1 MTPSDHLKVRI
12 GPSVPRGVVH
22 SALDLGPVAATET
35 PQSEEA
41 KDPARPLPSRA
52 WWHRRLLPEERRRI
66 MADLAIVRVEHWVYR
81 FYAMLS
87 LSVVV
92 AVMGLWLDS
101 AAVVIGAMLLA
112 PLMQPVLAAG
122 ACLSMAL
129 FTKSL
134 AALTKVV
141 LATVWCIGIAYV
153 ISAILGETEF
163 TGEILARTKPDI
175 KDLVVALAA
184 GAAGAYAT
192 VRADASSSLPGVAV
206 AVALVPPVATVGIAF
221 EVGDFEK
228 AQGALLLYVTNLA
241 AIIFASIVVFVI
253 TGFVP
258 PRRLSDNVVRLTTA
272 ALGLTVVVAL
282 IAVPLYQ
289 ASIESRNNSAEQE
302 DANEIVDAWLGP
314 QNDDWDKNVRIN
326 RDDRQIEVEVSGFNA
341 PPDEGE
347 LISTLQS
354 RFTGFSVSV
363 EWVQTR
369 QATTTTLAPPEPTE
383 LLLEQI
389 SLAVNQWLDES
400 DVTYQIDNIS
410 LNGTVVRI
418 DAAVIGERPDIAPL
432 IPMLAAI
439 DPTLSPVFN
448 WSNLETFT
456 ETTQPSQEELTLE
469 ELRTVTETWAESR
482 GLIVQNLNY
491 DGELVEID
499 ITGSREPIISLL
511 EEDLRAVAGEDL
523 AVSVYFTERLLV
535 TSTTTTTTTLVID
548 APPAP

>member
-1 MTPSDHLKVRI
+1 MP
-12 GPSVPRGVVH
+12 

-35 PQSEEA
+35 PQTDEA
-41 KDPARPLPSRA
+41 KDPARPIPSRA
-52 WWHRRLLPEERRRI
+52 WWHRRLLPEERRRV
-66 MADLAIVRVEHWVYR
+66 MSDLAITRIEHWVYR
-81 FYAMLS
+81 FYAMLT

-129 FTKSL
+129 FNKSL
-134 AALTKVV
+134 SALLKVA
-141 LATVWCIGIAYV
+141 LATVWCIGIAFV
-153 ISAILGETEF
+153 ISAILGETDF
-163 TGEILARTKPDI
+163 TGEIDARTQPDI

-206 AVALVPPVATVGIAF
+206 AVALVPPVATVGIAAQ
-221 EVGDFEK
+221 VGDWEK
-228 AQGALLLYVTNLA
+228 AQGALLLYITNLA

-258 PRRLSDNVVRLTTA
+258 PRRLSENVIRLTTA
-272 ALGLTVVVAL
+272 ALGLTAVVAV
-282 IAVPLYQ
+282 IAVPLYR
-289 ASIESRNNSAEQE
+289 ASVESRSNNEEQTA
-302 DANEIVDAWLGP
+302 ANVIVDAWLGP
-314 QNDDWDKNVRIN
+314 LNDNWDKAVDIK
-326 RDDRQIEVEVSGFNA
+326 RDDLQIEVEVSGFDA

-347 LISTLQS
+347 LIANLQS
-354 RFTGFSVSV
+354 RFPGYGVSV
-363 EWVQTR
+363 EWIQTL

-400 DVTYQIDNIS
+400 GVTYQIDDIT

-418 DAAVIGERPDIAPL
+418 DAAVIGELPDVAPL

-439 DPTLSPVFN
+439 DPALSPVFN
-448 WSNLETFT
+448 WSTLETFT

-469 ELRTVTETWAESR
+469 ELRTITEAWAESR
-482 GLIVQNLNY
+482 GLIVQALTY
-491 DGELVEID
+491 DGERVEID
-499 ITGSREPIISLL
+499 ITGSREPVIDLL